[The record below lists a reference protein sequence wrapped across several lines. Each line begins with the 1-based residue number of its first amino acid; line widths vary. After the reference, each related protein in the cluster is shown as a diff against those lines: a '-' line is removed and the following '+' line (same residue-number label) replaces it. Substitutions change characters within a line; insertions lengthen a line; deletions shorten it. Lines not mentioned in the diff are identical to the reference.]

1 MTGFDFDDHWENAP
15 TGNAIAH
22 PDGRI
27 IRANA
32 TLANWLGYE
41 RNSLH
46 GKLITDL
53 LTVGGRVHYD
63 THFRAILRMSGKLD
77 GVTVDFLTADGARLP
92 IFLSANM
99 KFDAEGHP
107 ELMRVSA
114 VDAKDRRSY
123 ERELLAQ
130 RERAETERR
139 RVQVFAETLRR
150 SLLPPLL
157 APPPGLDAA
166 AYYHTA
172 SDDDVGGDFYDL
184 FPLSRST
191 WGFFLGDVAG
201 KGVDA
206 AVVAGLAR
214 YVLRS
219 AAVADHDPVKALHVL
234 NSVLMQDVEIGGN
247 RLCTVIDGNLTMSG
261 DGFDVEVASGGHPP
275 PLLLSAD
282 GSAHYADTVGGHAA
296 GITDDARFV
305 AHKFH
310 LAPGDTMVLYT
321 DGLTEANTGIGRR
334 RYDDEGALLAFLDAR
349 APATAD
355 TVVHALKELLTSF
368 GRGLK
373 DDAAVLALGV
383 PAIA

>member
-1 MTGFDFDDHWENAP
+1 MTELDLDDHWENAP

-22 PDGRI
+22 PNGRI

-41 RNSLH
+41 RKHLH

-53 LTVGGRVHYD
+53 LTVGGRLHYE

-77 GVTVDFLTADGARLP
+77 GVTLDFLTADGTRLP
-92 IFLSANM
+92 IFLTANM
-99 KFDAEGHP
+99 RYDAEGHP
-107 ELMRVSA
+107 ELLRVSA

-123 ERELLAQ
+123 EQELLAQ
-130 RERAETERR
+130 RERAETERS
-139 RVQVFAETLRR
+139 RVQAFAETLRR

-157 APPPGLDAA
+157 APPSGLDAA

-247 RLCTVIDGNLTMSG
+247 RLCTVIDGSLTMRG
-261 DGFDVEVASGGHPP
+261 DGFDVSLASGGHPP
-275 PLLLSAD
+275 PLLLSGD
-282 GSAHYADTVGGHAA
+282 GSAYYADTVGGHAA

-310 LAPGDTMVLYT
+310 LAPGDTLVLYT
-321 DGLTEANTGIGRR
+321 DGLTEASTGIGRQ
-334 RYDDEGALLAFLDAR
+334 RYDDEGACSPLSTLAHPPPPTQSSPR
-349 APATAD
+349 
-355 TVVHALKELLTSF
+355 
-368 GRGLK
+368 
-373 DDAAVLALGV
+373 
-383 PAIA
+383 

>member
-1 MTGFDFDDHWENAP
+1 MTGLDDHWENAP

-32 TLANWLGYE
+32 TLSDWLGYD
-41 RNSLH
+41 RNSLR

-53 LTVGGRVHYD
+53 LTVGGRLHYD
-63 THFRAILRMSGKLD
+63 THFRGMLRMLGKLD
-77 GVTVDFLTADGARLP
+77 GVTLDFLTADGTRLP
-92 IFLSANM
+92 IFLTANT
-99 KFDAEGHP
+99 KFDADGNP
-107 ELMRVSA
+107 ELVRISA

-123 ERELLAQ
+123 EQELLAQ
-130 RERAETERR
+130 RERAEAERS
-139 RVQVFAETLRR
+139 RVQAFAETLRR

-219 AAVADHDPVKALHVL
+219 AAVADHDPVKALHIL
-234 NSVLMQDVEIGGN
+234 NSVLMQDLEIDGN
-247 RLCTVIDGNLTMSG
+247 RLCTVIDGSLTMSG
-261 DGFDVEVASGGHPP
+261 DGFDVALASGGHPP
-275 PLLLSAD
+275 PLLLCAD
-282 GSAHYADTVGGHAA
+282 GSAYYADTVGGHAA

-321 DGLTEANTGIGRR
+321 DGLTEANTGIGHQ
-334 RYDDEGALLAFLDAR
+334 RYDDEGALLAFVDVH

-355 TVVHALKELLTSF
+355 TIVQALKEVLTGF
-368 GRGLK
+368 GPGLK